1 MSELFFAC
9 MFLFILDSVCFQFKL
24 SCIQG
29 EMLRCV
35 IDNFYLKF
43 CVNENLHYL
52 ILRVRVKCN
61 NLLWYCLPF

>member
-1 MSELFFAC
+1 MSEVFFAC

-24 SCIQG
+24 LCIQG

-61 NLLWYCLPF
+61 NLLWHCLPF